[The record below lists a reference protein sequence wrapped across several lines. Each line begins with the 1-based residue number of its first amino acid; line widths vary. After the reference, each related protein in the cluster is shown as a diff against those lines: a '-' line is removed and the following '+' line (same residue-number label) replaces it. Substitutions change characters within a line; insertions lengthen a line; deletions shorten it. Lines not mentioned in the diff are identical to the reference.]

1 MTDALPPRPSKE
13 SDRITNLIGY
23 KDTPGRDVPLAKKA
37 PPLDGRQ
44 DPVAGPCQRS
54 DYYPRAS
61 VRSAEMS
68 EQSLVKTKPHGA
80 MGCTHREAQQSPPI
94 YFHFALPTL
103 AICVGLVS
111 PRVAA
116 PHRALPFSKVKSPGG
131 LSFLNRHYPLAS
143 PGHCGTIP
151 CVRGVG
157 GHATDCGVSCGACPG
172 AAICLSRFHAAITDF
187 RAAEGQKSIG

>member
-1 MTDALPPRPSKE
+1 MSRLPKRRLPWTAG
-13 SDRITNLIGY
+13 RIRWL
-23 KDTPGRDVPLAKKA
+23 V
-37 PPLDGRQ
+37 
-44 DPVAGPCQRS
+44 
-54 DYYPRAS
+54 RAS
-61 VRSAEMS
+61 AAIIIHALQFGLRKCRNSRWQNQAPWRQGVHPSRGPTIPTYLFS
-68 EQSLVKTKPHGA
+68 
-80 MGCTHREAQQSPPI
+80 
-94 YFHFALPTL
+94 FALPTL